1 MSLNQMTILGRVGRD
16 AEYSQHGET
25 GFLKFS
31 VATSKKFK
39 GEETTTWHNVTIIG
53 KLADAIQNFV
63 RKGQEIFVQG
73 ELNKRSYEKDGQQKE
88 YVEIVVGYGGVVQL
102 VGSRDKNAE
111 QKSSGTPAPSA
122 AAMELDDDIPF

>member
-16 AEYSQHGET
+16 AEYTQHGET

-39 GEETTTWHNVTIIG
+39 GEEATTWHNVTIIG
-53 KLADAIQNFV
+53 KLADAIKNYV

-73 ELNKRSYEKDGQQKE
+73 ELNKREYEKDGQKRE
-88 YVEIVVGYGGVVQL
+88 FVEIVVGYGGVVQM
-102 VGSRDKNAE
+102 VGKRPDNTNSAPAA
-111 QKSSGTPAPSA
+111 STPAAP
-122 AAMELDDDIPF
+122 MDLDDEVPF